1 MTLRSQVP
9 VTSLKRARGDP
20 QPQYRPTTDHLFS
33 LKHREDGF
41 FDAVWIDKKNA
52 ISDQTI
58 ESYDSLGEANGGFIK
73 QTFLDHVKEKGHNVR
88 QPVRWTG
95 SGGMGLRSGNVTGME
110 LKEHKTRFFHDSLD
124 CLPNALFNLLDL
136 MQQVAHSF
144 TREGT

>member
-1 MTLRSQVP
+1 MRGATLNRSIV
-9 VTSLKRARGDP
+9 RR
-20 QPQYRPTTDHLFS
+20 RTTYF

-136 MQQVAHSF
+136 MQQVTVLLCLMNFKCSV
-144 TREGT
+144 